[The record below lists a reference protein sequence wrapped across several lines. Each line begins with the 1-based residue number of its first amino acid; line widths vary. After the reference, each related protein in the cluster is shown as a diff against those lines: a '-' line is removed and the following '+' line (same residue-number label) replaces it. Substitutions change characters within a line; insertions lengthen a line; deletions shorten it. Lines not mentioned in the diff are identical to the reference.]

1 MVAGASLEDLA
12 TLGKSPLLSG
22 LGIKDVS
29 ALVEQLDQVAVTAG
43 TTLAREEEP
52 GDHLSIILQ
61 GQARVTRKGMVLST
75 LSPGDYFGGL
85 ALARVKRGS
94 VTVES
99 VQAEYSMAFASSIE
113 WMPSTAGESNVAP
126 LRMASEKF

>member
-1 MVAGASLEDLA
+1 M
-12 TLGKSPLLSG
+12 TPLLECHRASFQVG
-22 LGIKDVS
+22 RKHLVKDVS
-29 ALVEQLDQVAVTAG
+29 FALERGEVLAIAG
-43 TTLAREEEP
+43 AN
-52 GDHLSIILQ
+52 GA
-61 GQARVTRKGMVLST
+61 GKST
-75 LSPGDYFGGL
+75 LLRLLAGDL
-85 ALARVKRGS
+85 RPSSGS